1 MKQFHLPDLGEGLP
15 DAEIVEWHVKEGDH
29 VTVDQ
34 PMVSM
39 ETAKAVVDV
48 PSPFTGTIVKLHG
61 QPGDVID
68 TGSVLVTFDVDGEQG
83 QTTDTETAQPSSE
96 SGQTS
101 RAEAIDEL
109 IDELEETLPKVAPTT
124 APDNTSAAEKP
135 REDTGTVVGQMESS
149 GKVVSDV
156 ATVGNVK
163 VTPAVRAL
171 AKKLKVDL
179 NRVSPSGAGG
189 VITARDVR
197 LAAEN
202 GTASLQVSTDST
214 AIPAEKQHSQG
225 HQTSLPIDSP
235 PVQKIPDQS
244 PAQAPATPATQA
256 DGEWQQVKGP
266 RRSMAR
272 AMAQAHAEVVPTT
285 LMDDA
290 DINDWKPGQD
300 ITYRLIRALVA
311 GSRAEPVM
319 NAWFDGKKLAI
330 RKIPHVDVGIAVD
343 TPDGLFVP
351 TLRNADQLGPKEV
364 RAAMNRIKE
373 QVRNRSIPP
382 EEMKDFTIMLSNFGV
397 FAGRYAT
404 PVVTPPCVCIVGAG
418 KLRYDAIPVMGGFE
432 AHRIIP
438 ISLTFDHRAATGG
451 EASRFLAAVLKDLS
465 LPE

>member
-15 DAEIVEWHVKEGDH
+15 DAEIVEWHVKEGDQ

-48 PSPFTGTIVKLHG
+48 PSPYTGTIVKLHG

-68 TGSVLVTFDVDGEQG
+68 TGAVLVTFDISEDGSSQNNEES
-83 QTTDTETAQPSSE
+83 ETATAKNAKTTKQQE
-96 SGQTS
+96 DIG
-101 RAEAIDEL
+101 EL
-109 IDELEETLPKVAPTT
+109 INELEETLPKVAPEV
-124 APDNTSAAEKP
+124 ASPPAAAT
-135 REDTGTVVGQMESS
+135 REDSGTVVGQMESS
-149 GKVVSDV
+149 SKVVSDV
-156 ATVGNVK
+156 STIGNIK
-163 VTPAVRAL
+163 VAPAVRAL

-179 NRVSPSGAGG
+179 SQVKATGAGG

-197 LAAEN
+197 LAAES
-202 GTASLQVSTDST
+202 GHA
-214 AIPAEKQHSQG
+214 PAK
-225 HQTSLPIDSP
+225 
-235 PVQKIPDQS
+235 K
-244 PAQAPATPATQA
+244 ATPAQQSQLPLEAAATPQTAVTTQSPPPATATSIA
-256 DGEWQQVKGP
+256 DGQWQQVKGP

-330 RKIPHVDVGIAVD
+330 RQIPHVDVGIAVD

-351 TLRNADQLGPKEV
+351 TLRNAEKLGPKEV

-404 PVVTPPCVCIVGAG
+404 PVVTPPCVCILGAG

-451 EASRFLAAVLKDLS
+451 EASRFLAAVLKDLA

>member
-15 DAEIVEWHVKEGDH
+15 DAEIVEWHVKEGDK
-29 VTVDQ
+29 VKVDQ

-48 PSPFTGTIVKLHG
+48 PSPYSGTIIKLHG

-68 TGSVLVTFDVDGEQG
+68 TGAVLVTFDIDSETGTESAAPSETTTKPEKKSEDIDG
-83 QTTDTETAQPSSE
+83 
-96 SGQTS
+96 
-101 RAEAIDEL
+101 L
-109 IDELEETLPKVAPTT
+109 IDELEDTLPKVAPEVT
-124 APDNTSAAEKP
+124 AAPADQTSTGGKQP
-135 REDTGTVVGQMESS
+135 RKDSGTVVGQMEAS
-149 GKVVSDV
+149 GKIVSDV

-179 NRVSPSGAGG
+179 NQVQATGKGG

-197 LAAEN
+197 LAAEKAPAP
-202 GTASLQVSTDST
+202 ASRQTDR
-214 AIPAEKQHSQG
+214 
-225 HQTSLPIDSP
+225 QTSLPIDT
-235 PVQKIPDQS
+235 
-244 PAQAPATPATQA
+244 PAQTVSEPANTPAPPAAATG
-256 DGEWQQVKGP
+256 DWQQVKGP
-266 RRSMAR
+266 RRTMAR
-272 AMAQAHAEVVPTT
+272 AMTQAHAEVVPTT

-290 DINDWKPGQD
+290 DINAWKPGQD

-311 GSRAEPVM
+311 GSRVEPVM

-330 RKIPHVDVGIAVD
+330 RKIDHVDVGIAVD

-351 TLRNADQLGPKEV
+351 TLRNAEKQGQPQV

-432 AHRIIP
+432 AHRVIP

-451 EASRFLAAVLKDLS
+451 EASRFLAALLEDLA

>member
-48 PSPFTGTIVKLHG
+48 PSPFTGTIIKLHG

-83 QTTDTETAQPSSE
+83 QTTDTETAQPNSE

-179 NRVSPSGAGG
+179 NRVQATGAGG

-197 LAAEN
+197 LAAES
-202 GTASLQVSTDST
+202 GQATPQAATQRTAQTAQQTRLPLDSAPASKAPVAQAASGVST
-214 AIPAEKQHSQG
+214 
-225 HQTSLPIDSP
+225 
-235 PVQKIPDQS
+235 
-244 PAQAPATPATQA
+244 A
-256 DGEWQQVKGP
+256 DNQWQQVKGP

>member
-48 PSPFTGTIVKLHG
+48 PSPFTGTVVKLHG

-68 TGSVLVTFDVDGEQG
+68 TGAVLVTFDVDG
-83 QTTDTETAQPSSE
+83 DASAPE
-96 SGQTS
+96 SPAADKPAPAAKEEIG
-101 RAEAIDEL
+101 EL
-109 IDELEETLPKVAPTT
+109 IDELEETLPKVAPEV
-124 APDNTSAAEKP
+124 ASATPAETP
-135 REDTGTVVGQMESS
+135 REDTGTVVGEMEST

-156 ATVGNVK
+156 STVGNVK

-179 NRVSPSGAGG
+179 NRVKPSGAGG
-189 VITARDVR
+189 VVTARDVR
-197 LAAEN
+197 LAAES
-202 GTASLQVSTDST
+202 GQAASPAAPRSQTATPSTPRQASLPMDT
-214 AIPAEKQHSQG
+214 A
-225 HQTSLPIDSP
+225 
-235 PVQKIPDQS
+235 PVQKTPAHPSAQ
-244 PAQAPATPATQA
+244 PAQQS
-256 DGEWQQVKGP
+256 DGQWQQVKGP

-311 GSRAEPVM
+311 GSRVEPVM

-351 TLRNADQLGPKEV
+351 TLRNAETLGQPEV

-451 EASRFLAAVLKDLS
+451 EASRFFAAVLKDLS

>member
-48 PSPFTGTIVKLHG
+48 PSPYTGTIVKLHG

-68 TGSVLVTFDVDGEQG
+68 TGAVLVTFDVDGAAG
-83 QTTDTETAQPSSE
+83 AGETAPTDKANE
-96 SGQTS
+96 SPATS
-101 RAEAIDEL
+101 AKEEIGDL
-109 IDELEETLPKVAPTT
+109 IDELEETLPKVAPEVTSTPEPATT
-124 APDNTSAAEKP
+124 GEKP
-135 REDTGTVVGQMESS
+135 REDTGTVVGQMEAS

-179 NRVSPSGAGG
+179 NAVTPSGAGG

-197 LAAEN
+197 LAAES
-202 GTASLQVSTDST
+202 GQ
-214 AIPAEKQHSQG
+214 
-225 HQTSLPIDSP
+225 
-235 PVQKIPDQS
+235 
-244 PAQAPATPATQA
+244 AQAVATPSHSRSAQTATAPVNTAATPSAPVAKAPTTPATTSEA
-256 DGEWQQVKGP
+256 SGEWQQVKGP

-330 RKIPHVDVGIAVD
+330 RHIPHVDVGIAVD